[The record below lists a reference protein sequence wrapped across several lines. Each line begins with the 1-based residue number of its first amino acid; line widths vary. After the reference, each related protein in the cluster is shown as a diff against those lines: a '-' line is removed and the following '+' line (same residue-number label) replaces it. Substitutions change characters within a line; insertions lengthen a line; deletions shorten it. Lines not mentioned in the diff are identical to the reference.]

1 MGDKLLICEQMAAV
15 RNRGLVNASELGEEV
30 ERLSDWREHV
40 RAYPIPLALGAAAVG
55 FWLMPGRARK
65 KKVEPVV
72 HRAAGGSSEA
82 VQEEHVKTAGIAGI
96 GGAAMGFVGSLIG
109 NAVRSY
115 IAEQLHTLIQG
126 KNDHASQD
134 ERKASAYRH

>member
-1 MGDKLLICEQMAAV
+1 MSDKLLICEQMAAV
-15 RNRGLVNASELGEEV
+15 RNRGLLNASELGEEV
-30 ERLSDWREHV
+30 ERLGDWREHV
-40 RAYPIPLALGAAAVG
+40 RSFPVPLVLGAAAAG

-65 KKVEPVV
+65 KKVEPVAF
-72 HRAAGGSSEA
+72 HAASEQPDS
-82 VQEEHVKTAGIAGI
+82 VQEERVKTAGVVGI

-115 IAEQLHTLIQG
+115 IGEQLHTLIQG
-126 KNDHASQD
+126 KNDHATQD